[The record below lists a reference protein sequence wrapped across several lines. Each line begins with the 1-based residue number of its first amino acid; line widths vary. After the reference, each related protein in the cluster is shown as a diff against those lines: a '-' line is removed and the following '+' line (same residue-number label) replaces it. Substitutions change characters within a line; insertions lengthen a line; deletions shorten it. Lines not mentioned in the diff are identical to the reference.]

1 MSTNTR
7 SVYVPAFACLQS
19 YRRVALSCGDVGMG
33 RISSEEIEA
42 WWMHC
47 IVVCVLAFQFR
58 LRLHDLRARF
68 IDNHCAIAL

>member
-1 MSTNTR
+1 MSLR
-7 SVYVPAFACLQS
+7 LPVFSRIVVLHC
-19 YRRVALSCGDVGMG
+19 RVGTWGWDVF
-33 RISSEEIEA
+33 SSEEIEA